1 MKRMIKFKAD
11 ASAAFKGCLLFS
23 LTLFLGCFVIAR
35 NYKKMCASSASS
47 TRNLSR
53 QVRETKLNVSFLAQ
67 NDKQLSW
74 ILKPNTA
81 WVSLAVGEI
90 IRVSYTARNATAQP
104 AVGKATYSVAP
115 PIAGKYFSKVQ
126 CFCFKRI
133 YIPPKTTINLPLVFY
148 ISPEICSDERLDT

>member
-1 MKRMIKFKAD
+1 M
-11 ASAAFKGCLLFS
+11 
-23 LTLFLGCFVIAR
+23 
-35 NYKKMCASSASS
+35 
-47 TRNLSR
+47 
-53 QVRETKLNVSFLAQ
+53 
-67 NDKQLSW
+67 
-74 ILKPNTA
+74 
-81 WVSLAVGEI
+81 GEI

-148 ISPEICSDERLDT
+148 ISPEICSDETAGHIREISLVYTTQRA